1 MCDYSLHLVS
11 SRPAEVGEKLV
22 STAFNGGTRGFAAVN
37 DPAVAVC
44 LLPGTEV
51 AFEGEI
57 EFDEAWSF
65 FHNKRKSAGTVA
77 RFRQIN
83 LDNPNT
89 HHDAL
94 ELADGR
100 IVRVN
105 ALRVG
110 QYATVLQ
117 LPTAQQPAGDVPTQ
131 AVTVDHQTPAPA
143 LPRLHETADGF
154 IR

>member
-11 SRPAEVGEKLV
+11 SRPAEAGEKLT
-22 STAFNGGTRGFAAVN
+22 STAFKGGTRGFAAVN
-37 DPAVAVC
+37 DPTVAVC

-57 EFDEAWSF
+57 EFDEGWSF
-65 FHNKRKSAGTVA
+65 FHKRKFGGTVA

-83 LDNPNT
+83 LDIPNT

-100 IVRVN
+100 IVRLN
-105 ALRVG
+105 DLRVG

-117 LPTAQQPAGDVPTQ
+117 LPTAPTQ
-131 AVTVDHQTPAPA
+131 AVTADHQTQAPA
-143 LPRLHETADGF
+143 LPRLHVTADGF
-154 IR
+154 LR